1 VADFVEVADRVWV
14 ARYEWF
20 DVNVTLV
27 GGERGLLMVDTHASE
42 QAARAVVG
50 DVRRLGAG
58 EVVVVVNTHEH
69 FDHTF
74 GNIVLREEYGDLPI
88 HAHEQAAERTVS
100 AGERIKELYVGSG
113 DPHTDEVRATRIL
126 PADHTLSSARSL
138 DLGDRLVELV
148 HPGRGHTGG
157 DVVVR
162 VPEADVVLAGDLV
175 EESAMRDGVPGL
187 GADSYPLDWPATLDL
202 VLELVGPSTVVV
214 PGHGADSYP
223 LDWPATLDL
232 VLELVGPSTVVVP
245 GHGAPVGRTFVHEQ
259 RTALG
264 VVAETIRD
272 LAARGVP
279 VEEALTSAEWPYP
292 RELLTDAVRRG
303 YEQLPR
309 SQKRLPLL

>member
-1 VADFVEVADRVWV
+1 
-14 ARYEWF
+14 
-20 DVNVTLV
+20 
-27 GGERGLLMVDTHASE
+27 
-42 QAARAVVG
+42 
-50 DVRRLGAG
+50 
-58 EVVVVVNTHEH
+58 VVNTHEH

-214 PGHGADSYP
+214 PGHGA
-223 LDWPATLDL
+223 
-232 VLELVGPSTVVVP
+232 
-245 GHGAPVGRTFVHEQ
+245 PVGRTFVHEQ